1 MLLFQ
6 VGLINKQNM
15 GNKYNARFLRCIS
28 LLCVLIIL
36 GGCASSPPLNPYLLL
51 TIKQE
56 RVIFQDVMAKFATHF
71 PVSKGPFQ
79 LVPAEG
85 AVISS
90 GDYRGLLEH
99 FLRKKTYEICENEAI
114 IESACGATLDFF
126 ANKLEPDLLV
136 FNAGLYVNGVVQ
148 VSRFYTVSDKGG
160 VVPAT
165 HFYVRASKPFAHTPA
180 AQPQELMVSK
190 LANLV
195 MVPKLEAVILEA
207 TIPVLVPIPLPAT
220 PLKIKV
226 LAPEPQADL
235 ESKTDPEPDLTF
247 ETAVVVASKPSKITA
262 TVPDLKHALKKE
274 PVLMS
279 VERVLKPMA
288 KPLYWQIQVM
298 ASVDEDAML
307 LSQKA
312 FKNRGAES
320 VLIFEA
326 PFYKLRVGPYTTKKA
341 TWAAQ
346 KSLTKHYPGA
356 FAVKM
361 AAVKD

>member
-1 MLLFQ
+1 MQCYFRVFMMFCLL
-6 VGLINKQNM
+6 
-15 GNKYNARFLRCIS
+15 A
-28 LLCVLIIL
+28 L
-36 GGCASSPPLNPYLLL
+36 GGCASNSPPKKNHLVL
-51 TIKQE
+51 TVDQE
-56 RVIFQDVMAKFATHF
+56 FVIFQNVMSEFATHF
-71 PVSKGPFQ
+71 PMSEGPFQ

-85 AVISS
+85 VVIN
-90 GDYRGLLEH
+90 GGLLEH
-99 FLRKKTYEICENEAI
+99 FLRKKTYKICENDAI
-114 IESACGATLDFF
+114 IENVCGATVGFF
-126 ANKLEPDLLV
+126 ANKVEPDFLV

-148 VSRFYTVSDKGG
+148 VSRLYIISDKGG

-165 HFYVRASKPFAHTPA
+165 NFYVRASKPFAHTPA

-207 TIPVLVPIPLPAT
+207 KIPVLVPIPLPAT

-247 ETAVVVASKPSKITA
+247 ETAVVVASKPSKVTA
-262 TVPDLKHALKKE
+262 IVPDLKHALKKE
-274 PVLMS
+274 PVLIP
-279 VERVLKPMA
+279 EELVLTPMA

-312 FKNRGAES
+312 LKNRGAES

>member
-1 MLLFQ
+1 MAYITLANLVIKRLFGKPF
-6 VGLINKQNM
+6 VI
-15 GNKYNARFLRCIS
+15 YCTFFLY
-28 LLCVLIIL
+28 
-36 GGCASSPPLNPYLLL
+36 GCASVPAPPKPYLL

-56 RVIFQDVMAKFATHF
+56 RIILQDVMSEFATHF

-85 AVISS
+85 VVIN
-90 GDYRGLLEH
+90 GGILEH
-99 FLRKKTYEICENEAI
+99 FLRKKTYKICENDAI
-114 IESACGATLDFF
+114 IENVCGATVGFF
-126 ANKLEPDLLV
+126 ANKLETDLLV

-148 VSRFYTVSDKGG
+148 VSRLYIISDKGG

-165 HFYVRASKPFAHTPA
+165 NFYVGASKPFAHTPA

-195 MVPKLEAVILEA
+195 MVPKLETVILEA
-207 TIPVLVPIPLPAT
+207 QVSALVPIPLPAKL
-220 PLKIKV
+220 LKIKV

-235 ESKTDPEPDLTF
+235 EPKLEREPDLTF
-247 ETAVVVASKPSKITA
+247 ETAVVVASKPKPRKIKA
-262 TVPDLKHALKKE
+262 IVPDLKQVPKKE
-274 PVLMS
+274 PVLIP
-279 VERVLKPMA
+279 EELVLTPMA
-288 KPLYWQIQVM
+288 KPLYWQIQVI

-312 FKNRGAES
+312 LKNRGAES

-346 KSLTKHYPGA
+346 KSLAKHYPGA
-356 FAVKM
+356 FAVKV